1 MIIIEIHYSSLNF
14 KVPLPHKLVSWR
26 LNVRTWPLALG
37 AFYRILTMERKWQE
51 PPGGGEGQTYD
62 LSLNFKTC
70 RFGYWGGSH
79 VSVGIILSWLCSG
92 GSKPSDRGGVGHPD
106 PEIKGGSGPSVSVST
121 RLLVSYPD
129 LPLFS
134 VKQSEIWV
142 RDYPSF
148 CCLPLFRLSYVGFS
162 RPLCLSEFY
171 PNTHGSMPVLSWD

>member
-1 MIIIEIHYSSLNF
+1 MALERTYLTFGIRSLLQDIDYGE
-14 KVPLPHKLVSWR
+14 KM
-26 LNVRTWPLALG
+26 AG
-37 AFYRILTMERKWQE
+37 APW
-51 PPGGGEGQTYD
+51 GGEGQTYD

-70 RFGYWGGSH
+70 RFGYWVGSH

-106 PEIKGGSGPSVSVST
+106 PEIRGGSGPSVSVST

-171 PNTHGSMPVLSWD
+171 PNTHGSMPVLIELGLTS

>member
-26 LNVRTWPLALG
+26 SNIRTWPLPLR
-37 AFYRILTMERKWQE
+37 AFYRILTMVRTWQE
-51 PPGGGEGQTYD
+51 PPGGGGADLWSQSEFLNLSFRVLRRKPYRCRYYTIMIVQWRIQT
-62 LSLNFKTC
+62 F
-70 RFGYWGGSH
+70 RWGG
-79 VSVGIILSWLCSG
+79 G
-92 GSKPSDRGGVGHPD
+92 GGG
-106 PEIKGGSGPSVSVST
+106 GPSVSVST

-134 VKQSEIWV
+134 VRQSEIWV

-171 PNTHGSMPVLSWD
+171 PNTHGSMPVLSWDWHLSLEYM